1 MTGRRRGIEAWTES
15 IGHKLV
21 PVPAGRG
28 EEPEMLTPVAPDLG
42 PANQDG
48 PGNQAAGLGEAMATD
63 H

>member
-1 MTGRRRGIEAWTES
+1 MSWQEIEAWSES
-15 IGHKLV
+15 IGHKLA

-48 PGNQAAGLGEAMATD
+48 PGNQAAGLGEAIATD